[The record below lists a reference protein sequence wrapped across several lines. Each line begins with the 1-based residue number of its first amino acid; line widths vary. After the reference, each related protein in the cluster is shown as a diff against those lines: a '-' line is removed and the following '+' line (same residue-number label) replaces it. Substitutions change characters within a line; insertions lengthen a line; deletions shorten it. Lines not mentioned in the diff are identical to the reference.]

1 MNCAF
6 NSQLEPLFSLEDNRW
21 MQLAC
26 SYARRAQG
34 LSWPNPAV
42 GCVLVSSDNSLL
54 AVGHTQAG
62 GRPHAEAV
70 ALEALQQAGKSA
82 TFKGGTAYVTL
93 EPCAHQGRGPACAD
107 LLVRSGAARV
117 IYAVADPDKRVNGQG
132 HASLIDGGVSVQ
144 SGLCFQEAAAGLSG
158 FLASRR
164 LSAPHLTSKIATSTD
179 GFISAK
185 TGQQTWLTN
194 EVSRAY
200 VHDLRSRVDAVL
212 TGIETVQT
220 DNPELTCRLSGGR
233 GLTPVRI
240 IFDSN
245 LRLRSDS
252 ALVRTRAAG
261 SVIVFCSQAADFNSQ
276 AELEKC
282 DIEVVRLKQNSGGLD
297 LPAALQWCEQRR
309 LSSLLLEAGTK
320 LNSNFYSA
328 GLIDQIIHLTAPKVL
343 KSGVPGLL
351 YDANAATALAFPRN
365 TDYIKVRSGE
375 LAGDH
380 LSIWQR
386 N

>member
-1 MNCAF
+1 
-6 NSQLEPLFSLEDNRW
+6 

-42 GCVLVSSDNSLL
+42 GCVLVSSDNLLL

-70 ALEALQQAGKSA
+70 ALEALKQAGKSLS
-82 TFKGGTAYVTL
+82 FKGGTAYVTL

-132 HASLIDGGVSVQ
+132 HASLINGGVSVQ
-144 SGLCFQEAAAGLSG
+144 SGLCSQEAATGLRG

-164 LSAPHLTSKIATSTD
+164 LSCPYLTSKIATSAD

-185 TGQQTWLTN
+185 TGHQTWLTN

-212 TGIETVQT
+212 TGIETVQI
-220 DNPELTCRLSGGR
+220 DNPEMTCRLYGR
-233 GLTPVRI
+233 KGATPARI

-252 ALVRTRAAG
+252 AIVQTRAAG
-261 SVIVFCSQAADFNSQ
+261 SVIVFCSQTADFDSQ
-276 AELEKC
+276 AKLEKY
-282 DIEVVRLKQNSGGLD
+282 DIEVVRLKQSSGGLD
-297 LPAALQWCEQRR
+297 LSAALHWCEQRQ
-309 LSSLLLEAGTK
+309 LSTLLLESGTK

-351 YDANAATALAFPRN
+351 YDANDATALAFPRD

-386 N
+386 D